1 MIQRCDRAPDHGILF
16 KCGEVSR
23 ASLSDLHVVRSLP
36 LRQGSR
42 SGRVAQLVEHSTL
55 NRLVVGSIPTA
66 STNYLYGSLTEWAP
80 IGWTWPI
87 SALHRLR
94 SIGD

>member
-1 MIQRCDRAPDHGILF
+1 MLRCCARVPDRGILV

-36 LRQGSR
+36 PRQGSR

-55 NRLVVGSIPTA
+55 NRLVAGSIPAA
-66 STNYLYGSLTEWAP
+66 STIYIQRVT
-80 IGWTWPI
+80 
-87 SALHRLR
+87 
-94 SIGD
+94 